1 MNDEGIN
8 INIKDSLDNK
18 YTPWFLIAILI
29 IVIILMKQ
37 CDGVKKVEDFV
48 CNCDESYYELRTV
61 YRDTGSVEKIYIPER
76 DTLFDTVLLDRFITI
91 PQEVDTQAIIED
103 YFRVYTCRDS
113 FLANDIKAYLYD
125 TIGMN
130 RILSRKWELQNLRE
144 TSIIQPIKKPK
155 FQVYVGM
162 GLSSRHKL
170 PIRADINPSLA
181 FKTKTDLL
189 LTFNY
194 GVFENRIQATV
205 YYKIKFRK

>member
-61 YRDTGSVEKIYIPER
+61 YRDTGSVEKIYIPE
-76 DTLFDTVLLDRFITI
+76 
-91 PQEVDTQAIIED
+91 
-103 YFRVYTCRDS
+103 RDS